1 MKCTEFTSTFKTSIM
16 GASKKI
22 ALFLMGGLTIFAVQ
36 AQSNKEAFLVKTF
49 PAAGIKE
56 VETETSGGNVAL
68 YGQTSGDARVEMYI
82 HTNNG
87 WGQGLS
93 KDEIQKRL
101 DEGYDITIAVQGDR
115 LVATAHQKRGWD
127 NNWRHGLSISFM
139 IYAPTAVGSHVRTS
153 GGNIDMKDLTGN
165 ENFHT
170 SGGNLDVD
178 HLSGTI
184 VGRTSGGNVTVR
196 NSHND
201 IDLQTSGGNMEAMYC
216 EGRIQLGTSGGNVT
230 LRGVKGSIHAST
242 SGGEVEGNK
251 ITGDLDAHTSGGN
264 IDLDEVAATL
274 NASTSGGN
282 IRVHFLST
290 KSVDLSN
297 SSGDISLTLP
307 QGQGMD
313 LRISGERVH
322 STALNN
328 FKGTF
333 DEHHI
338 DGTLNGGGIPV
349 RVDGNSGE
357 VHLSFN

>member
-1 MKCTEFTSTFKTSIM
+1 M
-16 GASKKI
+16 KKI
-22 ALFLMGGLTIFAVQ
+22 VLFLMGGLIVFAVQ
-36 AQSNKEAFLVKTF
+36 AQSNKTAFLVKAF
-49 PAAGIKE
+49 SAAGIKQ
-56 VETETSGGNVAL
+56 VEAETSGGNVAV
-68 YGQTSGDARVEMYI
+68 YGQGTGDARVEMYI

-87 WGQGLS
+87 WGEGLS
-93 KDEIQKRL
+93 KEEVQKRL

-115 LVATAHQKRGWD
+115 LVAIAHQKQGWS
-127 NNWRHGLSISFM
+127 NSWRHGLSISFM

-153 GGNIDMKDLTGN
+153 GGNIDMKDLSGN

-170 SGGNLDVD
+170 SGGNLEID
-178 HLSGTI
+178 HLTGTI
-184 VGRTSGGNVTVR
+184 IGRTSGGNVTVR
-196 NSHND
+196 NSHDD

-230 LRGVKGSIHAST
+230 LRGVKGTIHAST
-242 SGGEVEGNK
+242 SGGEVEGDK

-297 SSGDISLTLP
+297 SSGDISLSLP
-307 QGQGMD
+307 RGQGMD

-322 STALNN
+322 AGTLDN
-328 FKGTF
+328 FRGRL

-338 DGTLNGGGIPV
+338 DGALNGGGIPV

>member
-1 MKCTEFTSTFKTSIM
+1 
-16 GASKKI
+16 
-22 ALFLMGGLTIFAVQ
+22 MGGLGVIAVN
-36 AQSNKEAFLVKTF
+36 AQSKHEPFQVKTF
-49 PAAGIKE
+49 PAAGVKA
-56 VETETSGGNVAL
+56 VEAETSGGNVSVS
-68 YGQTSGDARVEMYI
+68 GQATGDARVEMYI
-82 HTNNG
+82 QTNNG
-87 WGQGLS
+87 WGEGIS
-93 KDEIQKRL
+93 REEMQKRL
-101 DEGYDITIAVQGDR
+101 DEGYDITIAMQGDK
-115 LVATAHQKRGWD
+115 LVATARQKRGWE
-127 NNWRHGLSISFM
+127 NNWRHGLSISFV
-139 IYAPTAVGSHVRTS
+139 IYTPSAVSSHVRTS

-170 SGGNLDVD
+170 SGGNLGID

-184 VGRTSGGNVTVR
+184 LGRTSGGNVTIH
-196 NSHND
+196 NSHDD

-216 EGRIQLGTSGGNVT
+216 EGKIQLSTSGGNVG
-230 LRGVKGSIHAST
+230 LRGVKGSIRAST

-264 IDLDEVAATL
+264 IDLDEVAANL
-274 NASTSGGN
+274 SASTSGGN

-297 SSGDISLTLP
+297 SSGDISVELP

-338 DGTLNGGGIPV
+338 DGSLNGGGVPV

-357 VHLSFN
+357 VHLSFK

>member
-1 MKCTEFTSTFKTSIM
+1 
-16 GASKKI
+16 
-22 ALFLMGGLTIFAVQ
+22 MGGLGFFAGE
-36 AQSNKEAFLVKTF
+36 AQVNKEAFLVKTF
-49 PAAGIKE
+49 PAAGIKD
-56 VETETSGGNVAL
+56 VQTETSGGNVAV

-87 WGQGLS
+87 WGGGIS
-93 KDEIQKRL
+93 KEEIQKRL
-101 DEGYDITIAVQGDR
+101 DDGYDITIAVQEGK
-115 LVATAHQKRGWD
+115 LVATARQKRGWD
-127 NNWRHGLSISFM
+127 NGGRHGLSISFT
-139 IYAPTAVGSHVRTS
+139 IYTPTAVSTHVRTS
-153 GGNIDMKDLTGN
+153 GGNIEMKDLTGN

-170 SGGNLDVD
+170 SGGNLDVE

-184 VGRTSGGNVTVR
+184 VGRTSGGNVTIR
-196 NSHND
+196 NSHDD

-216 EGRIQLGTSGGNVT
+216 EGKIQMGTSGGNVS
-230 LRGVKGSIHAST
+230 LRGVKGTIHAST
-242 SGGEVEGNK
+242 SGGEVEGEK

-297 SSGDISLTLP
+297 SSGDISLFLP

-357 VHLSFN
+357 VHLTFK

>member
-1 MKCTEFTSTFKTSIM
+1 M
-16 GASKKI
+16 KKI
-22 ALFLMGGLTIFAVQ
+22 VLLLMGGLVVIAVH
-36 AQSNKEAFLVKTF
+36 AQSGRDAFLTKTF
-49 PAAGIKE
+49 PSGGIKE
-56 VETETSGGNVAL
+56 VETETSGGNVAVF
-68 YGQTSGDARVEMYI
+68 GQATGDARVEMYVQG
-82 HTNNG
+82 NNG
-87 WGQGLS
+87 WGIGVS
-93 KDEIQKRL
+93 KEEIQKRL
-101 DEGYDITIAVQGDR
+101 DEQYDIVIGVQGSK
-115 LVATAHQKRGWD
+115 LVATAHQKRNLD

-139 IYAPTAVGSHVRTS
+139 IYTPTAVSSHVRTS
-153 GGNIDMKDLTGN
+153 GGNIEMKDLTGN
-165 ENFHT
+165 ENFRT
-170 SGGNLDVD
+170 SGGNLDID

-184 VGRTSGGNVTVR
+184 LGRTSGGNVSIH
-196 NSHND
+196 NSHDD
-201 IDLQTSGGNMEAMYC
+201 IDLQTSGGNMDAMYC
-216 EGRIQLGTSGGNVT
+216 EGKIQLSTSGGNVG
-230 LRGVKGSIHAST
+230 LRGVKGSIRAST

-274 NASTSGGN
+274 SASTSGGN

-297 SSGDISLTLP
+297 SSGDISVSLP

-357 VHLSFN
+357 VHLSFK

>member
-1 MKCTEFTSTFKTSIM
+1 M
-16 GASKKI
+16 KKI
-22 ALFLMGGLTIFAVQ
+22 VLLLMGGLGVIAVN
-36 AQSNKEAFLVKTF
+36 AQSGKDAFLTKTF
-49 PAAGIKE
+49 PSAGIKQIQS
-56 VETETSGGNVAL
+56 ETSGGNLAV

-82 HTNNG
+82 QGNNG
-87 WGQGLS
+87 WGMGVS
-93 KDEIQKRL
+93 KEEVQKRL
-101 DEGYDITIAVQGDR
+101 DEQYDIVIAVQGDK
-115 LVATAHQKRGWD
+115 LVATAHQKRNWD

-139 IYAPTAVGSHVRTS
+139 IYTPTAVSSHVRTS
-153 GGNIDMKDLTGN
+153 GGNIEMKDLAGN
-165 ENFHT
+165 EDFRT
-170 SGGNLDVD
+170 SGGNLEID
-178 HLSGTI
+178 HLGGTI
-184 VGRTSGGNVTVR
+184 VGRTSGGNVAIR
-196 NSHND
+196 NSHDN
-201 IDLQTSGGNMEAMYC
+201 IDLQTSGGNLDAMYC
-216 EGRIQLGTSGGNVT
+216 EGKIQLETSGGNVG
-230 LRGVKGSIHAST
+230 LRGVKGSIRAST

-264 IDLDEVAATL
+264 IDLDEVAANL

-282 IRVHFLST
+282 IRVNFLST

-297 SSGDISLTLP
+297 SSGDISVSLP

-333 DEHHI
+333 DTHHI

-357 VHLSFN
+357 VHLSFR

>member
-1 MKCTEFTSTFKTSIM
+1 MKWIPFTNTFKTSIM
-16 GASKKI
+16 NVSKKI
-22 ALFLMGGLTIFAVQ
+22 VLLMMGGLGFFAVQ
-36 AQSNKEAFLVKTF
+36 AQTGKEAFLVKTF
-49 PAAGIKE
+49 PAAGIKN
-56 VETETSGGNVAL
+56 VETETSGGNISVL
-68 YGQTSGDARVEMYI
+68 GQATGDARVEMYV

-87 WGQGLS
+87 WGDGVS
-93 KDEIQKRL
+93 KEELQKRL
-101 DEGYDITIAVQGDR
+101 DEGYDITVAVQEGR
-115 LVATAHQKRGWD
+115 LVATARQKHGWD
-127 NNWRHGLSISFM
+127 NNRHGVSVSFV
-139 IYAPTAVGSHVRTS
+139 IYAPTAVASHVRTS
-153 GGNIDMKDLTGN
+153 GGNIEMKDLTGN

-170 SGGNLDVD
+170 SGGNLEVE

-196 NSHND
+196 NSHDD

-216 EGRIQLGTSGGNVT
+216 EGKIQLGTSGGNVT
-230 LRGVKGSIHAST
+230 LRGVKGTIHAST
-242 SGGEVEGNK
+242 SGGEVEGEK

-274 NASTSGGN
+274 SASTSGGN
-282 IRVHFLST
+282 IHVNFLST

-297 SSGDISLTLP
+297 SSGDISLSLP

-313 LRISGERVH
+313 LRISGDRVH
-322 STALNN
+322 STTLNN

-333 DEHHI
+333 DSHHI

-357 VHLSFN
+357 VHLSFK